1 MMAFLRPARAG
12 PERSVEEAAE
22 VAALTQ
28 FRLIQMLST
37 DRRALATARLLG
49 LPLGER
55 DKKVQQAADCR
66 CAARSTA
73 PASPFARFPTSGEES
88 ELRESLRTHSRTFG
102 AAGQVLG
109 CGPNDPTAAVVH
121 LVLADLAPRGA
132 DV

>member
-1 MMAFLRPARAG
+1 M
-12 PERSVEEAAE
+12 PESYR
-22 VAALTQ
+22 
-28 FRLIQMLST
+28 
-37 DRRALATARLLG
+37 
-49 LPLGER
+49 
-55 DKKVQQAADCR
+55 DCR
-66 CAARSTA
+66 LDGHLGCRRSPICGRLARTTA

-109 CGPNDPTAAVVH
+109 RGPNDPTAAVVH